1 MTTQCYALLWIFVLK
16 SLSVPLAYAQSFS
29 ATAII
34 NGDTIAVDSASGTV
48 IVERV
53 PHGGHFHLHFDR
65 RYGFRL
71 SNGARIELR
80 DQAHPRFTGELKLGT
95 IDANV
100 DANSDTQFG
109 ACMYYKTD
117 ELKLQDSEYKGENMT
132 PDDGSDAG

>member
-1 MTTQCYALLWIFVLK
+1 MTTQSLLWVFVLNG
-16 SLSVPLAYAQSFS
+16 LLIQLAYAKSFS

-65 RYGFRL
+65 RFGFHL

-109 ACMYYKTD
+109 ACI
-117 ELKLQDSEYKGENMT
+117 LQNGRIKATDSEYKGENMT
-132 PDDGSDAG
+132 PDRNAG